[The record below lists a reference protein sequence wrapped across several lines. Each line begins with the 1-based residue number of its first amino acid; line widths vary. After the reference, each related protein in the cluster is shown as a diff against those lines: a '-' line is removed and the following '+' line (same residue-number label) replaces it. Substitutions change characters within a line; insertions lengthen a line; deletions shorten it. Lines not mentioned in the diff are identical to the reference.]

1 MPNTKTTNNIIAFAI
16 LAIIILLGTTAYFWH
31 QSRNMKKEVVKYDA
45 ELTQLTETQL
55 KLEMDY
61 DEAVKSL
68 EELKT
73 DNVELNRLID
83 QQKAELTAQK
93 NRISSF
99 LRTSKDYDAAKLEIA
114 KLREQAEIFVQEIN
128 DLKAQNI
135 ELTEANIQLLQ
146 DKTILSEQLDVTSS
160 EKQAVIS
167 EKESLSREKQ
177 ELEAEKQRLFVKANK
192 ASAISVEKVDIKG
205 YVINKKGKESS
216 ERNAEKVEFLK
227 ICFNMQKNEIADPGR
242 EVFHLRIISPE
253 GTTLYDERSGSGLL
267 TKSDDDTKMNYTRR
281 YVIDY
286 NAFDESVCLVWNKDI
301 PLVKGRYSVE
311 IYNKGYLSGTGG
323 FRLR

>member
-1 MPNTKTTNNIIAFAI
+1 MPNTRTTNNIIAFAI
-16 LAIIILLGTTAYFWH
+16 LAIIVLLGTTAYFWH
-31 QSRNMKKEVVKYDA
+31 QSRNLKKEVVKYDS
-45 ELTQLTETQL
+45 ELSQLTETQL

-61 DEAVKSL
+61 EEAVNSL

-73 DNVELNRLID
+73 DNVDLNKLID
-83 QQKAELTAQK
+83 QQKAELTVQK
-93 NRISSF
+93 NRISSL
-99 LRTSKDYDAAKLEIA
+99 LRTSRDYEAAKLEIA
-114 KLREQAEIFVQEIN
+114 KLREQAEIYVQEIN

-146 DKTILSEQLDVTSS
+146 DKTILSEQLDITAS

-167 EKESLSREKQ
+167 EKEVLSKEKQ
-177 ELEAEKQRLFVKANK
+177 EIEAERQRLFVKANK
-192 ASAISVEKVDIKG
+192 ASAITVDKVDVRA
-205 YVINKKGKESS
+205 YAINKRGKESS
-216 ERNAEKVEFLK
+216 ERNAEKLEFLK
-227 ICFNMQKNEIADPGR
+227 VCFDMQQNEIADPGR

-253 GTTLYDERSGSGLL
+253 GITLYDERSGSGML
-267 TKSDDDTKMNYTRR
+267 TKSDDDSKMNYTKR

-286 NAFDESVCLVWNKDI
+286 NGIDESVCLVWNKDI